1 MNQFTAAL
9 FRLIESTIGRTMFNR
24 IDQNAVNATGL
35 KELFTCIGGYLFL
48 VKGNGLYEFKGTS
61 IKALAWVSEVSFEV
75 LS

>member
-24 IDQNAVNATGL
+24 IDENSVNATGL

-48 VKGNGLYEFKGTS
+48 VKGNGLYKGVGA
-61 IKALAWVSEVSFEV
+61 IFFPFFYYFDIFFNV
-75 LS
+75 LL